1 MKVRC
6 ILVDFILSA
15 TFAAGYPE
23 KPDCFQQAVPCWV
36 CSKQLWRGGV
46 LAQCA
51 CGRPCVIYELPEHLR
66 KHKDCMMSVASKMRH
81 QDFQDSREDSI
92 ANENASDNTCFA
104 LSQVSDTDTEDGMA
118 FEMLGMLV
126 AVADDAASDFVFGP
140 HGTSGRP
147 DGVPDIGLLSDLD
160 SSGLLG
166 SDGHNRWTQFLHVWQ
181 SAGWSLQ
188 TLLQVADKLRPLQYG
203 SALEMADLVGVKAE
217 QLNSCI
223 AEYRL
228 QNSETHN
235 LAADKLTDFLA
246 IIQQNFSQYDSV
258 LLLAEDAV
266 QRLSKVQIA

>member
-1 MKVRC
+1 MALYTAHLFMKVRC

-92 ANENASDNTCFA
+92 
-104 LSQVSDTDTEDGMA
+104 A